1 MPEWAIIIVF
11 IAAYF
16 AIMGWILPAMGV
28 PT

>member
-11 IAAYF
+11 IAAYV
-16 AIMGWILPAMGV
+16 AIVRWILPAMGV